1 MSGDRFRHR
10 HPKNAL
16 RYVGLDRIGIN
27 ALRQLEGTLKRPI
40 AALDDPVIFVL
51 LFFFGFFLSTDREQ
65 FVGQI
70 DLDVL
75 LFEAR
80 QLGGDFDLL
89 VRLGHI
95 DARHQ
100 LCRTGVGKRR
110 KTSREIIEK
119 SIDLTLQR
127 HERIGRNDRGQ
138 LG

>member
-1 MSGDRFRHR
+1 MGSRFRHC
-10 HPKNAL
+10 HLENAL
-16 RYVGLDRIGIN
+16 RYVGLDRIGVD
-27 ALRQLEGTLKRPI
+27 ALRQLEGTLERAI
-40 AALDDPVIFVL
+40 AALDEPIVFVL
-51 LFFFGFFLSTDREQ
+51 LFFFGLFLTTDREQ
-65 FVGQI
+65 VVGQI

-80 QLGGDFDLL
+80 QFGGDFDLL

-100 LCRTGVGKRR
+100 RCRTGVGKRR

-127 HERIGRNDRGQ
+127 HERIGRNDHGQ
-138 LG
+138 SG